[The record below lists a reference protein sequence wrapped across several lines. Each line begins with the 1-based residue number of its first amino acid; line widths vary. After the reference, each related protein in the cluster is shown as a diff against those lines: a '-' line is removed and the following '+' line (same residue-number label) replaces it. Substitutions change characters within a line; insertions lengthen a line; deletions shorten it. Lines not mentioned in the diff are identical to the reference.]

1 MEKRIYLPNFEAVR
15 HFVRESEACDDTV
28 MVAKEGFKYQIDGA
42 SRLGMLNVIGS
53 NLIVKYSGNSNH
65 FLRVLDQYQTN

>member
-28 MVAKEGFKYQIDGA
+28 MVSKEGLLLQ
-42 SRLGMLNVIGS
+42 V
-53 NLIVKYSGNSNH
+53 
-65 FLRVLDQYQTN
+65 RVLDSQVPFTL